1 MIMTLGR
8 VLINAGLESALGA
21 NRTRRDGGNDVNDP
35 QRSSG
40 RIRRTKRYGIS
51 DRNCCHCGLMLAAT
65 ITLPHFPISSAIS
78 FPNSAGDPGSATPP
92 RPARRAFILG
102 SSRAALTSLL
112 SFSTISAGV
121 AFGAQTPNHA
131 LAS

>member
-8 VLINAGLESALGA
+8 VLINAGFGRMSALGA

-40 RIRRTKRYGIS
+40 RIRISKDYGAS
-51 DRNCCHCGLMLAAT
+51 RGHSGFAPENLT
-65 ITLPHFPISSAIS
+65 TLPHLSISSATS
-78 FPNSAGDPGSATPP
+78 FPKSAGAPGMTVPP
-92 RPARRAFILG
+92 SSARRALTAASAKPAFISVLSLSIMWLG
-102 SSRAALTSLL
+102 VFLGAAM
-112 SFSTISAGV
+112 
-121 AFGAQTPNHA
+121 PYHA